1 MNITFLIGNGFDLT
15 CGLKTKY
22 TDVYEKYCV
31 TESPNEN
38 IEEFKKNILKD
49 GYKNWTDFEM
59 ALPRFGKELNDFEK
73 FSECIRDFAQF
84 LEEYLEEEEKKIDI
98 ESNKHNL
105 ADKMQRYI
113 YHFYNFCLRKSQI
126 VLKTLIQEKNQNVI
140 CNFITFNYTDTLKRC
155 LSTMSDNIRKG
166 NTSVYTYTSPNH
178 IHGTLY
184 NGIILGLDNEEL
196 YKDIP
201 CSDMRK
207 LKNLIDKVYINSR
220 YSNITDDLVATLEQ
234 SRIIVIFGWSMG
246 ESDSFWVETVK
257 RIFSADKNVHLVYVP
272 YYSEA
277 TNKRFRNQSLDREDE
292 QKDFITTKFEI
303 PEEHRDRV
311 HIVTDTE
318 YMKLNFLT
326 NGSKEKELVTV

>member
-1 MNITFLIGNGFDLT
+1 MIITFLVGNGFDLA

-31 TESPNEN
+31 TESSNEN
-38 IEEFKKNILKD
+38 RKNFKKNILKD
-49 GYKNWTDFEM
+49 DYKNWTDFEM
-59 ALPRFGKELNDFEK
+59 ALPRFGKELNDFDK
-73 FSECIRDFAQF
+73 FDECVHDFAQF

-98 ESNKHNL
+98 ESNKHDLTN
-105 ADKMQRYI
+105 KMQQYI
-113 YHFYNFCLRKSQI
+113 YCFYNFCLRKSQI
-126 VLKTLIQEKNQNVI
+126 VLKKLIKEPAENVI
-140 CNFITFNYTDTLKRC
+140 CNFITFNYTDTLERC
-155 LSTMSDNIRKG
+155 LSSMSDLIPKNS
-166 NTSVYTYTSPNH
+166 TYVYKYTSPRH
-178 IHGTLY
+178 IHSTLY

-201 CSDMRK
+201 CSDIRK

-220 YSNITDDLVATLEQ
+220 YSNITNELVSILEQ

-257 RIFSADKNVHLVYVP
+257 RLFSANKNVHLVYVP

-303 PEEHRDRV
+303 PEEHSDRV

>member
-1 MNITFLIGNGFDLT
+1 MNITFLVGNGFDLA

-31 TESPNEN
+31 TESSNEN
-38 IEEFKKNILKD
+38 IENFKKNILKD

-59 ALPRFGKELNDFEK
+59 ALPRFGKELNDFDI
-73 FSECIRDFAQF
+73 FSECLRDFSDF

-98 ESNKHNL
+98 ESSKRNL
-105 ADKMQRYI
+105 GTKMERYI
-113 YHFYNFCLRKSQI
+113 YGFYDFCLQNSKK
-126 VLKTLIQEKNQNVI
+126 VLKKMIIDSDESVI
-140 CNFITFNYTDTLKRC
+140 CNFITFNYTDTLEKC
-155 LSTMSDNIRKG
+155 LSTIDEKAIKKKILFYQYR
-166 NTSVYTYTSPNH
+166 PPRH

-184 NGIILGLDNEEL
+184 NGILLGLDNEEL

-201 CSDMRK
+201 CPDMRK
-207 LKNLIDKVYINSR
+207 LKNLIDKVHVNSR
-220 YSNITDDLVATLEQ
+220 YSNITNELVSTLRQ

-257 RIFSADKNVHLVYVP
+257 TIFSADKNVHLVYVP
-272 YYSEA
+272 YYSEP
-277 TNKRFRNQSLDREDE
+277 TNKRLRNQSLDREDE

-303 PEEHRDRV
+303 PEEYSDRV

-318 YMKLNFLT
+318 YMKLNFLA
-326 NGSKEKELVTV
+326 NDSKEKELVTV